1 MSRINFDDDMKEG
14 NKPDDDMKEKGK
26 KPDYKGEKLKKREY
40 NIQPSDDDNELQNEN
55 EEEEKGNAEEEKGN
69 EKNEKKN
76 YSLKAV
82 TCYYSYNISGI
93 CRFIEDSSEERED
106 EKGSKGKE
114 KGKEDNVPKADEADV
129 NKSRDKD
136 NKLKRFIVLNTH
148 GIYNFKFS
156 DNYDSFK
163 MDEKFEYPESLKC
176 RLNYWYTDR
185 DEDIESFEV
194 YNLEKMELVTT
205 AKRIRKED
213 ELYNFVK
220 KHDYNIFNRFTIG
233 KLHFCFTQ
241 GNNTIKLYCMENGLQ
256 VVSKKF
262 DEIEKI
268 HLLEFFGCDKKLL
281 IIGEGESS
289 EKNEKHK
296 FKFIVWD
303 LYDTGRYKLIEDN
316 LPITTNADIAD
327 IVKHLTSTSGNVLQ
341 IDNDGKVL
349 SVIKKVK
356 EMLKQKKKKNKKK
369 KVEIY
374 SVKPIVNIKEKEP
387 WVLDEN
393 DESSNKCYNLYQNE
407 KEAEILQLI
416 VGRSTVQIWH
426 QIKNKNNFNK
436 EEPFL
441 EFIWTNHIPVYQER
455 EATKLQIEEFEI
467 ECESNDKSNIKIKDF
482 YLKIYWYERNKK
494 YFDTIK
500 TEQDINHIIKEEDN
514 EIDKIENKKIN
525 DTEKV
530 KKHEKV
536 IQRKDIIEKF
546 YIVRHACKA
555 LEHFN
560 KRYINKDF
568 VDNYVRV
575 RNYEEMVTYIKHIVW
590 KFVKYEPQNFKLLD
604 VRYNIMK
611 NLILGDCDNLIKF
624 ILFGDD
630 ETYKNKNKEIGHIP
644 SNKLW
649 PGKKFL
655 RDDDLDF
662 DKRKNVSKI
671 NELQNNME
679 LAIYHCKGKDTT
691 IVACLL
697 EYYSNHAIDDAGW
710 MCTVSK
716 AIPLLFK
723 YNYDDY
729 IEKLF
734 LKECFAGHTH
744 NSVEISINFLT
755 FVKSQI
761 SNFLTSHNN
770 EFRSFEVDKLKT
782 ISISARIK
790 IFEFFKN
797 EKPKLIESPLLRIVP
812 LPNFIVNNIKEKKE
826 MTFFKK
832 VIFAVI
838 IISIIVVKNFQFS
851 DGFEST
857 ENNIGLT
864 IGISFSI
871 FLIWIEFIIYLL
883 LLPYIG
889 VFIYHFAIIF
899 KSLIPFFLL
908 TFIVILAFAH
918 TMFVLLRNPVD
929 IKTNNS
935 TYSGSATNS
944 LTNETLFNIEL
955 KQDFDSNSSDNP
967 FTTFSK
973 SILAAYFWING
984 NWIQRDEFDFWVVDL
999 YTFIAS
1005 IFLVIV
1011 LQNMLIAFMSDEYEA
1026 VKEKSRQ
1033 ILLKYKANRIADYE
1047 ALNHVHLFSN
1057 PESQPKYIFYHGL
1070 PESYEKWYNIRK
1082 DDSKSVIYD
1091 NTKEFNFEKFKIS
1104 DYDQYSIWKY
1114 NNYSNIIRM
1123 STENFKNNFSNK
1135 IETLIEKFKD
1145 EKQIVE
1151 IEKFREMLKDEF
1163 YKISTNG
1170 IEKVEKILEDKF
1182 EKTKK
1187 VVENEK
1193 SIGQVE
1199 KILDEFEKFQ
1209 LKLKELK
1216 KNQFET

>member
-1 MSRINFDDDMKEG
+1 
-14 NKPDDDMKEKGK
+14 
-26 KPDYKGEKLKKREY
+26 
-40 NIQPSDDDNELQNEN
+40 
-55 EEEEKGNAEEEKGN
+55 
-69 EKNEKKN
+69 
-76 YSLKAV
+76 
-82 TCYYSYNISGI
+82 
-93 CRFIEDSSEERED
+93 
-106 EKGSKGKE
+106 
-114 KGKEDNVPKADEADV
+114 
-129 NKSRDKD
+129 
-136 NKLKRFIVLNTH
+136 
-148 GIYNFKFS
+148 
-156 DNYDSFK
+156 
-163 MDEKFEYPESLKC
+163 
-176 RLNYWYTDR
+176 
-185 DEDIESFEV
+185 
-194 YNLEKMELVTT
+194 MELVTT

-262 DEIEKI
+262 YEIEKI
-268 HLLEFFGCDKKLL
+268 HLLEFIDCDKKLL
-281 IIGEGESS
+281 IIGSLKNEEKIIDKNQNS
-289 EKNEKHK
+289 EKNEKKCK

-303 LYDTGRYKLIEDN
+303 LYKTERPIIDDFIY
-316 LPITTNADIAD
+316 LPIITNAD
-327 IVKHLTSTSGNVLQ
+327 IVKHLA
-341 IDNDGKVL
+341 I
-349 SVIKKVK
+349 
-356 EMLKQKKKKNKKK
+356 E
-369 KVEIY
+369 
-374 SVKPIVNIKEKEP
+374 PIVSISEMEP

-393 DESSNKCYNLYQNE
+393 DESSNKCYNLYQND
-407 KEAEILQLI
+407 KEAETLQLI

-426 QIKNKNNFNK
+426 QIKNEDNPNK
-436 EEPFL
+436 GEPFL
-441 EFIWTNHIPVYQER
+441 EFIWTNHIPVYQEKK
-455 EATKLQIEEFEI
+455 ATKLQIKKFEMY
-467 ECESNDKSNIKIKDF
+467 ECESNNKSNIKIKDF
-482 YLKIYWYERNKK
+482 YLEVCWYKRNKECSN
-494 YFDTIK
+494 TIK
-500 TEQDINHIIKEEDN
+500 TEQNINHIIEEEDN
-514 EIDKIENKKIN
+514 EIDKIENKKY
-525 DTEKV
+525 K
-530 KKHEKV
+530 KV

-546 YIVRHACKA
+546 YIVKHACKA

-568 VDNYVRV
+568 VDNYIRV
-575 RNYEEMVTYIKHIVW
+575 RNYEEMITYIKHIVW

-630 ETYKNKNKEIGHIP
+630 KIYKNKNKEIGHIP

-655 RDDDLDF
+655 KDDDLNF
-662 DKRKNVSKI
+662 DKRKNESKDI
-671 NELQNNME
+671 SNELQNNME
-679 LAIYHCKGKDTT
+679 LAIYHYKGKYTT

-697 EYYSNHAIDDAGW
+697 EYYSNHAMDDAGW

-716 AIPLLFK
+716 AIPLLFE

-729 IEKLF
+729 IKKLF

-744 NSVEISINFLT
+744 NSVEISVNFLT
-755 FVKSQI
+755 FIKSRI

-770 EFRSFEVDKLKT
+770 EFRSFEIDK
-782 ISISARIK
+782 
-790 IFEFFKN
+790 
-797 EKPKLIESPLLRIVP
+797 
-812 LPNFIVNNIKEKKE
+812 
-826 MTFFKK
+826 
-832 VIFAVI
+832 
-838 IISIIVVKNFQFS
+838 
-851 DGFEST
+851 
-857 ENNIGLT
+857 
-864 IGISFSI
+864 
-871 FLIWIEFIIYLL
+871 
-883 LLPYIG
+883 
-889 VFIYHFAIIF
+889 
-899 KSLIPFFLL
+899 
-908 TFIVILAFAH
+908 
-918 TMFVLLRNPVD
+918 FVLLRNPVD

-944 LTNETLFNIEL
+944 LTNEILFNIEL
-955 KQDFDSNSSDNP
+955 KQDFDLNSSDNP

-1091 NTKEFNFEKFKIS
+1091 NTKEFDFEKFKIS

-1135 IETLIEKFKD
+1135 IETLIKKFKD
-1145 EKQIVE
+1145 EKQIDE

-1163 YKISTNG
+1163 HKISING
-1170 IEKVEKILEDKF
+1170 IEKVKKILEDKF

-1187 VVENEK
+1187 VLENKK
-1193 SIGQVE
+1193 SIGQ
-1199 KILDEFEKFQ
+1199 KHLRS
-1209 LKLKELK
+1209 LKENLEKSVLK
-1216 KNQFET
+1216 SDI